1 MATASQLDVPMQYI
15 KFLQK
20 YLSRDTYERLLP
32 SLDALISGF
41 GLDVEVAWQ
50 VYRHLTTHLEP
61 DTSASPEDGE
71 VDELEGSAPKD
82 ALAVAAPSTPPIT
95 DAPTHIEDAGRDARA
110 LTETERRMW
119 QHWQADSGADEFT
132 IRSPQHC
139 LKNEQTLVQ
148 SVSSYAVGAPAWL
161 FKHDAN
167 SVACTTGCSSMG

>member
-1 MATASQLDVPMQYI
+1 MQGFTPCGCACHGTDLSSVLPILEGLISSIGLASSCHLTHGAAVQYI

-50 VYRHLTTHLEP
+50 VYRHLTTNLEP

-71 VDELEGSAPKD
+71 VEELEGSAPKD
-82 ALAVAAPSTPPIT
+82 ALAVTAPSTPPIT

-119 QHWQADSGADEFT
+119 QHWQADSGADDS
-132 IRSPQHC
+132 R
-139 LKNEQTLVQ
+139 
-148 SVSSYAVGAPAWL
+148 
-161 FKHDAN
+161 
-167 SVACTTGCSSMG
+167 